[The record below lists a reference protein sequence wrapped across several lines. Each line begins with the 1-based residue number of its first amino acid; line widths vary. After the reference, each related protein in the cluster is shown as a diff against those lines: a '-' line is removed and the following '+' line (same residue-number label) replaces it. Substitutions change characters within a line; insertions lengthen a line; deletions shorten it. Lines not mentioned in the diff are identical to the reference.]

1 MRDIIW
7 QTRRQGP
14 VNVLVISIEPGSLFI
29 CEQVADH
36 RRSID
41 VAERQVLKTQ
51 PRTEF
56 IGTGIHA
63 EEQALVSDAMHT
75 FPVNTRFIGRY
86 HPREKRLG
94 IEIVP
99 DFLRAFMDIQEK
111 TYSVSCAVP
120 EITLVFPERSTC
132 RIIYLTT

>member
-1 MRDIIW
+1 M
-7 QTRRQGP
+7 
-14 VNVLVISIEPGSLFI
+14 
-29 CEQVADH
+29 
-36 RRSID
+36 
-41 VAERQVLKTQ
+41 
-51 PRTEF
+51 
-56 IGTGIHA
+56 
-63 EEQALVSDAMHT
+63 SDAMHT

-94 IEIVP
+94 IEVVP

-111 TYSVSCAVP
+111 AYSVSCAVP

>member
-1 MRDIIW
+1 M
-7 QTRRQGP
+7 
-14 VNVLVISIEPGSLFI
+14 LVISIEPGSLFI

-41 VAERQVLKTQ
+41 VAERQVLETQ

-63 EEQALVSDAMHT
+63 EEQALVSYAVHA

-94 IEIVP
+94 IEVVHEY
-99 DFLRAFMDIQEK
+99 LREVMDIQEEA
-111 TYSVSCAVP
+111 YGMSCAVP
-120 EITLVFPERSTC
+120 EITRVGEEGSTS
-132 RIIYLTT
+132 RKN